1 LFKSSKLYGVVLSR
15 GIRVPIIFSSVSLFI
30 GTFLSII
37 SFFFI
42 SFIDLSTF
50 FSEADDIFY
59 VVSKDT
65 KLIHTINKEKL
76 YFTDEDLN
84 QLKNLNGVK
93 NVSKIYTSKFPSRI
107 YISGLANFYSEIFLE
122 AIDNEFL
129 SVDTTNFNWNQNQ
142 KRLPLIISNEFLHL
156 YNYSFS
162 GANNL
167 PVLTTESAKFIPL
180 KIEIGSK
187 LGSLELYSAKVH
199 DFSDRYLSIL
209 VPKNFMIWANNIF
222 ADEKNKNS
230 KSTKIIV
237 EVDRKE
243 FTDFITLIDD
253 KNYIVQNN
261 KIGISENLKL
271 LNYSLGL
278 LLLISIGILLIS
290 FFFIYLANM
299 ILIEKEQKNIQ
310 KLQLIGYSIRE
321 IQFYIFK
328 QSFVG
333 IFIAIAFSIIISII
347 GLVQIT
353 ELMNNFIIL
362 DNFKIRLFIIL
373 FVILALSIIII
384 YFSNLYIIKNIKKN
398 HKTSFIS

>member
-1 LFKSSKLYGVVLSR
+1 MFKSSKLYGVVLSR

-187 LGSLELYSAKVH
+187 LGSLEVYSAKVH

>member
-187 LGSLELYSAKVH
+187 LGSLEVYSAKVH

>member
-129 SVDTTNFNWNQNQ
+129 SVDTTNFNWNQNK

-187 LGSLELYSAKVH
+187 LGSLEVYSAKVH

>member
-187 LGSLELYSAKVH
+187 LGSLEVYSAKVH

-230 KSTKIIV
+230 K
-237 EVDRKE
+237 
-243 FTDFITLIDD
+243 
-253 KNYIVQNN
+253 
-261 KIGISENLKL
+261 
-271 LNYSLGL
+271 
-278 LLLISIGILLIS
+278 
-290 FFFIYLANM
+290 
-299 ILIEKEQKNIQ
+299 
-310 KLQLIGYSIRE
+310 
-321 IQFYIFK
+321 
-328 QSFVG
+328 
-333 IFIAIAFSIIISII
+333 
-347 GLVQIT
+347 
-353 ELMNNFIIL
+353 
-362 DNFKIRLFIIL
+362 
-373 FVILALSIIII
+373 
-384 YFSNLYIIKNIKKN
+384 
-398 HKTSFIS
+398 